1 MADFRHLARM
11 TDEQGMLQ
19 FSQLDQPVPA
29 SGYTLD
35 DNARGLM
42 VALRMGTYAYP
53 YARAYANYMLKAQTS
68 DGIWANLLIDGSYHH
83 GLDSEDSLGR
93 AIWAC
98 SLGRSSDWPDISTA
112 CTSMLERSLP
122 RAETLSSPRAVAYFL
137 IALCQTDMPGWT
149 NQQQNQIITRYTQYL
164 TGLYRKNQSKS
175 WQWFE
180 NYMTYCNGIL
190 PQAMFNVY
198 MVNGDKKALRIG
210 HEALNFLCQTLFR
223 QGYLNIIG
231 NQGWYHKGCA
241 IPLFDQ
247 QPVDASSIA
256 LACLDAYKAIG
267 RSEYLELATLAHRWY
282 YGLNCHGL
290 SLYNEVTGGCYDA
303 LTEKGV
309 NLNQGAEAVLSLL
322 ITELSLER
330 SLIIPAPATELI

>member
-19 FSQLDQPVPA
+19 FSQLDEPDPS

-42 VALRMGTYAYP
+42 AALMRGEYAYP
-53 YARAYANYMLKAQTS
+53 YARAYVDYMEKAQAPN
-68 DGIWANLLIDGSYHH
+68 GIWANLLVNDSYYHSM
-83 GLDSEDSLGR
+83 DSEDSLGR
-93 AIWAC
+93 AILAC
-98 SLGRSSDWPDISTA
+98 CMGMAGKWSDISTS
-112 CTSMLERSLP
+112 CSQLLKRSLP
-122 RAETLSSPRAVAYFL
+122 RADELSSPRALAYIL
-137 IALCQTDMPGWT
+137 IALCKFRIPGWSQHK
-149 NQQQNQIITRYTQYL
+149 QQDTITRYTQYL
-164 TGLYRKNQSKS
+164 TGLYMKYRHSN

-190 PQAMFNVY
+190 PQAMYNVY
-198 MVNGDKKALRIG
+198 MLNGDKKALRIG
-210 HEALNFLCQTLFR
+210 HETLNFLCDILFR

-231 NQGWYHKGCA
+231 NQGWYQRGQE

-247 QPVDASSIA
+247 QPVDAASIA
-256 LACLDAYKAIG
+256 IACMDAYKAIG
-267 RSEYLELATLAHRWY
+267 RSEYLEFATLAHRWY

-290 SLYNEVTGGCYDA
+290 SLYNQATGGCYDA
-303 LTEKGV
+303 LTEDGV

-322 ITELSLER
+322 LTELALER
-330 SLIIPAPATELI
+330 SVSIAAPAEELS